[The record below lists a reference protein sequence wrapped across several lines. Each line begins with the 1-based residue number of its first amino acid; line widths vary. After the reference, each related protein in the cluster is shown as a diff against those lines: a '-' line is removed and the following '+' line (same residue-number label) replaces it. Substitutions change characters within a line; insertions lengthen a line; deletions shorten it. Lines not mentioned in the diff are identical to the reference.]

1 MKLKVV
7 KKLDLG
13 KEIRYTQ
20 FFNDYLVYLTNTFE
34 KELANEI
41 DRFGEIIY
49 NLQANAYSPCEIYNS
64 KKNKLMIEFALPSGI
79 EYLTTRK
86 NEENPHPAAYQ
97 MINYQNLEYPSR
109 KITINYYA
117 FLKALVSNGF
127 SCCLLMDN
135 DDLERLKSGALPS
148 LKTDLSITKSYI
160 DIPEKTQQKNAMRM
174 LNLRREYPDNRKS
187 LQTIDIKLKKT

>member
-20 FFNDYLVYLTNTFE
+20 FFNDYLIYLTNTFE

-49 NLQANAYSPCEIYNS
+49 NLQANTYSPCKIYNS
-64 KKNKLMIEFALPSGI
+64 SKNKLMIEFALPSGI
-79 EYLTTRK
+79 EYLTTGR
-86 NEENPHPAAYQ
+86 NEENPHPAVYQ
-97 MINYQNLEYPSR
+97 MINYQNLEFPSR

-117 FLKALVSNGF
+117 FLNALVSNGF

-135 DDLERLKSGALPS
+135 DDLERLKSGALPY

-187 LQTIDIKLKKT
+187 L